1 VDGGKMVAMAE
12 NDSIPSM
19 NNMEVE
25 HAYWLYFCPW
35 YDTTDSPFVTGEKYQ
50 DKDEV
55 KKLYNSDFCV
65 TLDEL
70 PADQFKSSGTDQPK
84 QTTEP
89 NKTTEPEQQA
99 LLPGD
104 VNLDKTVDVS
114 DAVLLARFL
123 AEDNEVEVSTQGKLN
138 ADVDASGQPDQPD
151 VTKILKFVA
160 RLIDYDALGKK

>member
-1 VDGGKMVAMAE
+1 MVAMAE

-35 YDTTDSPFVTGEKYQ
+35 YDTADTPFVTGEKYQ

-70 PADQFKSSGTDQPK
+70 PKDLFKGSGTDQPK

-89 NKTTEPEQQA
+89 KQTTTAPAKTTDPAQQA
-99 LLPGD
+99 GLRGD

-114 DAVLLARFL
+114 DAVLLARFN
-123 AEDNEVEVSTQGKLN
+123 AEDTTAKIETQGKLN
-138 ADVDASGQPDQPD
+138 ADMNKDGKPDGDD
-151 VTKILKFVA
+151 VILILKTIA
-160 RLIDYDALGKK
+160 KLI